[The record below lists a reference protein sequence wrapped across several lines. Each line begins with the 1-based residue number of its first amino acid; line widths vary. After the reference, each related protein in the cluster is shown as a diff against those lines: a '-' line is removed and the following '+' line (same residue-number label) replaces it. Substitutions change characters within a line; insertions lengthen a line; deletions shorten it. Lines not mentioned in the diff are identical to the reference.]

1 MNNKPNIKL
10 YSLALAGVITITSLG
25 VNSNNLYKNYI
36 NKKYNDFKKFVRIRI
51 VNTKL
56 TDCYNVNNI
65 TIFIDNN
72 TLKMNEY
79 IYYEDESINKL
90 FELNSKDLIYYNDLT
105 NNIEYGERNYQD
117 LLENSTVVSFNEL
130 DKYIDEY
137 SIKEWYSL
145 EDIKEIENCLLNVLA
160 KDKPIVKVLKK

>member
-1 MNNKPNIKL
+1 MDNKPNIKL

-25 VNSNNLYKNYI
+25 VNSNNLYKSYI

-72 TLKMNEY
+72 TLRMNEY

-105 NNIEYGERNYQD
+105 NNIEYGKREYQE

-130 DKYIDEY
+130 DKYMDEY
-137 SIKEWYSL
+137 SIKQWYSL
-145 EDIKEIENCLLNVLA
+145 DDIKEIENYLLETLA
-160 KDKPIVKVLKK
+160 KDKTIVKVLKK